1 MKILINKQFEDFK
14 DLYSSE
20 GKISFTNGNKLSI
33 NEKGYYIVPGFI
45 DQHIHGAGGSDFMDN
60 TQNSI
65 DVITSAVLK
74 EGTTSMLAT
83 TMTYDLAI
91 TKEVISRL
99 SEYKTTG
106 ANVLGVHL
114 EGPFISLDYIGAQNP
129 LYVQAPNVEI
139 LKMIDVNDFVKL
151 VTYAPEDDKDYSFLN
166 YLNEK
171 NIIGS
176 AGHTNATCECVN
188 DAYKKGLKSITHYH
202 NAMTPHT
209 HRDPGVVTAG
219 LLNKELNVELIVDG
233 VHLHPEVVKTVYT
246 VKGSDNITLI
256 TDAMCAKGMEDGEY
270 SLGGQKVIKKGNE
283 ARLLNGALAGS
294 VLEMN
299 NAVKNMFNFSNCQI
313 EEAFLMASYNQAQL
327 LNIKNKGLITEGYDC
342 DITILDENF
351 NVVQTIVNGETLYNV

>member
-14 DLYSSE
+14 AVYNNN
-20 GKISFTNGNKLSI
+20 GKISFTNGELI
-33 NEKGYYIVPGFI
+33 NINSDAMYVVPGFI

-60 TQNSI
+60 TEHSV
-65 DVITSAVLK
+65 DVITKAVLK

-99 SEYKTTG
+99 SSGKTSG
-106 ANVLGVHL
+106 ANILGVHL

-129 LYVQAPNVEI
+129 LYVQSPNVEI

-151 VTYAPEDDKDYSFLN
+151 VTYAPEDDKDFTFLN

-176 AGHTNATCECVN
+176 AGHTNATCDCIN
-188 DAYKKGLKSITHYH
+188 QAYAHGLKSITHYH

-219 LLNKELNVELIVDG
+219 LLNKELNVEIIVDG
-233 VHLHPEVVKTVYT
+233 VHLHPDVVKTVYS
-246 VKGSDNITLI
+246 VKGSENITLI
-256 TDAMCAKGMEDGEY
+256 TDAMCAKGMPDGEY
-270 SLGGQKVIKKGNE
+270 ALGGQKVIKRGNE
-283 ARLLNGALAGS
+283 ARLENGALAGS

-299 NAVKNMFNFSNCQI
+299 SAVKNMFNFSNCKI

-327 LNIKNKGLITEGYDC
+327 LGIKNKGLITEGYDC
-342 DITILDENF
+342 DITVLDKDF
-351 NVVQTIVNGETLYNV
+351 NVIQTIVSGNSLYNK